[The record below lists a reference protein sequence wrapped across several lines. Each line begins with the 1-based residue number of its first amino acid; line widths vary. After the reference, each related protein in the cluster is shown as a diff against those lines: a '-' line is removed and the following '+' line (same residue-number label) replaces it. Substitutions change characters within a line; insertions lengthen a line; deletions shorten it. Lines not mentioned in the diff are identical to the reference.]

1 MASKVRWL
9 ANFALTVFFQCVN
22 LEQLNLRRTIRS
34 RKRIPGGGG
43 LGWGRPSVIFRPSA
57 LPHLVSYP
65 YTPVCRIRLPV
76 LGVFSQC
83 GREKTT
89 NEERNSERGKTAG
102 REKRRTCRHQ
112 SAGPLSHRL
121 PENLFAFHNVNC
133 QNDQKLPL
141 SSHSCSQEQANEKRA
156 NK

>member
-34 RKRIPGGGG
+34 RKRIPGGV
-43 LGWGRPSVIFRPSA
+43 GWGRPSVIFRPSA
-57 LPHLVSYP
+57 LPHLISYP
-65 YTPVCRIRLPV
+65 YTLVCRIRLPV

-83 GREKTT
+83 GREKTAS
-89 NEERNSERGKTAG
+89 EERNSERGKTAG
-102 REKRRTCRHQ
+102 RKKRRTCKHQ
-112 SAGPLSHRL
+112 SAPFPPTSWK
-121 PENLFAFHNVNC
+121 PFAFHNVKC